1 MSAQLTSETLNQ
13 WLSMSSL
20 AAVIAG
26 VPPEVAL
33 GALAGA
39 VIFVTSAVEYPI
51 RRRVLLSMLSFLCGL
66 LFYKPAASILIGIA
80 SLIPTI
86 TQDSFEKGIEIK
98 GLDQIQ
104 NTVFHMGT
112 VHKEGKWYNN
122 GGRVLFVVG
131 EGDSLQDAQKNA
143 YEAVSKITSDNLF
156 YRKDIGWQAIKVEQN
171 D

>member
-1 MSAQLTSETLNQ
+1 MVENMSAQLTSETLNQ

-86 TQDSFEKGIEIK
+86 TQDSFEKGISA
-98 GLDQIQ
+98 GA
-104 NTVFHMGT
+104 
-112 VHKEGKWYNN
+112 
-122 GGRVLFVVG
+122 FVSAIV
-131 EGDSLQDAQKNA
+131 
-143 YEAVSKITSDNLF
+143 AVRIGIWLYHRSDNPRELIPG
-156 YRKDIGWQAIKVEQN
+156 RKDDGN
-171 D
+171 T

>member
-33 GALAGA
+33 GSLAGA

-86 TQDSFEKGIEIK
+86 TQVLSRK
-98 GLDQIQ
+98 GLFSLPVHLCQQSSLCELGSGSI
-104 NTVFHMGT
+104 TVPIIHA
-112 VHKEGKWYNN
+112 
-122 GGRVLFVVG
+122 
-131 EGDSLQDAQKNA
+131 S
-143 YEAVSKITSDNLF
+143 
-156 YRKDIGWQAIKVEQN
+156 
-171 D
+171 

>member
-1 MSAQLTSETLNQ
+1 MMENMSAQLTSETLNQ

-51 RRRVLLSMLSFLCGL
+51 RRRVLLSMLSCGL

-86 TQDSFEKGIEIK
+86 TQDSFEKGI
-98 GLDQIQ
+98 
-104 NTVFHMGT
+104 VFSAGA
-112 VHKEGKWYNN
+112 
-122 GGRVLFVVG
+122 FVSAIV
-131 EGDSLQDAQKNA
+131 
-143 YEAVSKITSDNLF
+143 AVRIGIWLYHRSDNPRELIPG
-156 YRKDIGWQAIKVEQN
+156 RKDDGNA
-171 D
+171 